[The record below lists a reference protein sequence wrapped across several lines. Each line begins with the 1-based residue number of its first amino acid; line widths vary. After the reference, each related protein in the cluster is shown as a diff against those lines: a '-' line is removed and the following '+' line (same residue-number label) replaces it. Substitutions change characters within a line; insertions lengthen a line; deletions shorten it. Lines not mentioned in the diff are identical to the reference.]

1 MERAFLTRLDHQLFI
16 APATYASTY
25 FELCSLV
32 PSSEEALRRQ
42 LYRMT
47 ELAGACFVLV
57 MRGYI
62 NMSATHSVRHQQA
75 PLQLNSTPPHPHIT
89 KQLRRQRPRRA
100 PAAAARRVAPG
111 QPDGGGHR
119 AAPPRRPLPPPPRGR
134 RRAGVQH
141 RRGDIFRGGGGVVGY
156 GWGGGRGKDGAGF
169 YILVVDCLSV
179 GRSAVG
185 CEAGSCESLAQEWPR
200 PFEGGVECVY

>member
-42 LYRMT
+42 LHRMT

-62 NMSATHSVRHQQA
+62 TM
-75 PLQLNSTPPHPHIT
+75 
-89 KQLRRQRPRRA
+89 
-100 PAAAARRVAPG
+100 
-111 QPDGGGHR
+111 
-119 AAPPRRPLPPPPRGR
+119 
-134 RRAGVQH
+134 
-141 RRGDIFRGGGGVVGY
+141 
-156 GWGGGRGKDGAGF
+156 
-169 YILVVDCLSV
+169 SV
-179 GRSAVG
+179 GRSVSQA
-185 CEAGSCESLAQEWPR
+185 AASPTSKLNTHPHT
-200 PFEGGVECVY
+200 